1 MAEKIHFFLPNKN
14 DLNHSEVYLG
24 GYGYLN

>member
-1 MAEKIHFFLPNKN
+1 MAEKNTFFLPNKN
-14 DLNHSEVYLG
+14 DLNDSEVYLS